1 MAVKRSATKRKPS
14 ATKAVPLTALDKFTG
29 LTGMYKQA
37 TQVGINSIV
46 AMVMVY
52 STTVMIP
59 NMMEKHSTN
68 MKEAREEGFS
78 HGEKAVERLA
88 KSIDRLGET
97 FEGQQSKVR
106 NNQGESIAIQ
116 KRMVEILE
124 GQGDSPVS
132 LSPRPDPI
140 GSNPSRS
147 Q

>member
-14 ATKAVPLTALDKFTG
+14 AARAVPLTALDKFTG

-59 NMMEKHSTN
+59 DIVEKHSKN

-78 HGEKAVERLA
+78 HGEKAVERIA
-88 KSIDRLGET
+88 RSIDGLKDT